1 MGIEGTRARSHAHAR
16 RHGRFTLHAL
26 LVVLVLLAAVSAI
39 RAPVRSS
46 ATNAA
51 PVPAFAYSGVA
62 GGALRPSV
70 TVLRPASTI
79 QTLGSV
85 AAVASR
91 TEALSV
97 RAVGGISPVS
107 SLSAGVTAAA
117 ASSGEVGAG
126 IKPLADI
133 IDPRSP
139 IVEYQTQPGDTVSG
153 VAAKFG
159 ITVQTLLD
167 NNPTVSNPNLLP
179 KGLTLII
186 PRKDGILHKV
196 AYGETVDSIV
206 KQYDNITAAQVIE
219 YKPNN
224 ITDPNNLEAG
234 KLLLLVGATIKP
246 PPPPPPPP
254 QAVARPGT
262 PSGPSAGSAP
272 APSSGGIFK
281 NFPLAAWRGIS
292 DPFGTPRGGSSY
304 HTGIDL
310 DLYGFGPSP
319 LFAVCD
325 GVVSR
330 TEYLTYSYGYYV
342 VIDCGDGWTV
352 LYAHMSQI
360 DVVPGQAVS
369 AGETIGLT
377 GLTGFT
383 TGHHLHFEIRY
394 NGGFVD
400 PALYLNF

>member
-1 MGIEGTRARSHAHAR
+1 MV
-16 RHGRFTLHAL
+16 LAL
-26 LVVLVLLAAVSAI
+26 LAVFSAA
-39 RAPVRSS
+39 RFPTRSS
-46 ATNAA
+46 ASANV
-51 PVPAFAYSGVA
+51 PVPSFSFSGVA
-62 GGALRPSV
+62 SAAQRPGTTVFRPGA
-70 TVLRPASTI
+70 TV

-85 AAVASR
+85 VAVASR
-91 TEALSV
+91 TEALDV
-97 RAVGGISPVS
+97 RAVGGVSPVN

-117 ASSGEVGAG
+117 ATSGEVGAG

-159 ITVQTLLD
+159 ISMQTLLD

-206 KQYDNITAAQVIE
+206 AQYDNITAAAVIE

-224 ITDPNNLEAG
+224 ITDPNHLEAG
-234 KLLLLVGATIKP
+234 KMLLLVGATIKP

-254 QAVARPGT
+254 RAPAAPGL
-262 PSGPSAGSAP
+262 PSGPSAGGAP

-281 NFPLAAWRGIS
+281 NFPLAAWRGVS

-342 VIDCGDGWTV
+342 VIDCGGGWTT

-360 DVVPGQAVS
+360 NVSPGEVVS
-369 AGETIGLT
+369 AGTTLGISGV
-377 GLTGFT
+377 TGFT
-383 TGHHLHFEIRY
+383 TGEHLHFEIRL
-394 NGGFVD
+394 NGAPVNPAHYLGF
-400 PALYLNF
+400 

>member
-1 MGIEGTRARSHAHAR
+1 MMVHAVVMI
-16 RHGRFTLHAL
+16 LAL
-26 LVVLVLLAAVSAI
+26 LAVVSAA
-39 RAPVRSS
+39 RFPTRSS
-46 ATNAA
+46 ASVS
-51 PVPAFAYSGVA
+51 PSVPSFSFSGVA
-62 GGALRPSV
+62 TAAQRPGSTVFRPGA
-70 TVLRPASTI
+70 TV

-85 AAVASR
+85 VAVASR
-91 TEALSV
+91 TESLDV
-97 RAVGGISPVS
+97 RAVGGISPVN

-117 ASSGEVGAG
+117 ATSGEVGAG

-159 ITVQTLLD
+159 ISMQTLLD

-179 KGLTLII
+179 KGLTLVI

-196 AYGETVDSIV
+196 AYGETVDAIV
-206 KQYDNITAAQVIE
+206 AQYDNITAATVIE

-224 ITDPNNLEAG
+224 ITDPNHLEAG
-234 KLLLLVGATIKP
+234 KMLLLVGAKIKP

-254 QAVARPGT
+254 QAPAMPGV
-262 PSGPSAGSAP
+262 PSGPSAGGAP
-272 APSSGGIFK
+272 APASGGIFK
-281 NFPLAAWRGIS
+281 NFPLAAWRGVS

-319 LFAVCD
+319 LFTVCD

-342 VIDCGDGWTV
+342 VIDCGGGWTT

-369 AGETIGLT
+369 AGQTIGLT

-400 PALYLNF
+400 PARYLDF